1 MDAAKKHA
9 STHAMNLFERISASR
24 IFGDSEARTW
34 GDGRAVKGR
43 PGVRKSGYEEPTREE
58 PAAIRAIIDRTGR
71 QVKKVFPMGRN
82 TNSYEGDDSGA
93 TEGVLVPSQ
102 RNSKYA
108 PGRTFRTS
116 FGRKHAMHSPP
127 GCRTLRN
134 TTPFDPPRSREWAN
148 VWEAS

>member
-1 MDAAKKHA
+1 M
-9 STHAMNLFERISASR
+9 SARLSSR
-24 IFGDSEARTW
+24 MPAHPAGKEGSSFS
-34 GDGRAVKGR
+34 R

-58 PAAIRAIIDRTGR
+58 PAAIRAIIERTGR

-82 TNSYEGDDSGA
+82 TNSYERDDNGT

-127 GCRTLRN
+127 G
-134 TTPFDPPRSREWAN
+134 
-148 VWEAS
+148 